1 MQDKK
6 LGFLSDE
13 LEEDISK
20 LLAEY
25 LVDINLPSVDV
36 DILSIKQGQGFD
48 DIEDDIA
55 KAYVSY
61 LLMKDTDMPREMIY
75 SYVFKEGK
83 RILWN

>member
-36 DILSIKQGQGFD
+36 DILSVKHGQGFD

-83 RILWN
+83 KILWN